1 MDYFAYVLSVDFHVQ
16 TNLSDKQNVLF
27 YGPPVYTELYYY
39 KTKFSD
45 LMTYQAKKFISWSHS
60 FGKMIKENDQLNSW
74 INQRCKSR
82 PSRDVPSC
90 GGLTHPFSAVLTLET
105 NDQPENKSHGC
116 SRSNSLLTKRITGN
130 TVSHNRKPEIHP
142 VQRNSKKPPFE
153 AKQQW

>member
-1 MDYFAYVLSVDFHVQ
+1 
-16 TNLSDKQNVLF
+16 
-27 YGPPVYTELYYY
+27 
-39 KTKFSD
+39 
-45 LMTYQAKKFISWSHS
+45 MTYQAKKFISWSHS

-82 PSRDVPSC
+82 PSREVPSC

-105 NDQPENKSHGC
+105 NDEPENKSHGC

-130 TVSHNRKPEIHP
+130 TASQNRKPEIHP
-142 VQRNSKKPPFE
+142 VQRNLKKPPFE